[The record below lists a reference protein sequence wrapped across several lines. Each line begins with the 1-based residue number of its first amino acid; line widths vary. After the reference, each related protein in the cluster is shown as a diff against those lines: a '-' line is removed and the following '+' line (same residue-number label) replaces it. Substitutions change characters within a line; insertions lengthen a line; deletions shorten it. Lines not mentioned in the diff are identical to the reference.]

1 MSKSDKPDK
10 SSEREDSNL
19 IIEYC
24 EDIFAKLKEEKV
36 NRLVTKQP
44 KHSYSRHT
52 ATVLKD
58 GRVLLISDEGSEVF
72 DPEDEVFHCPEP
84 SKVKQWENLAVS
96 LLDGRV
102 LVVSSSRRQD
112 TIQAEL
118 FDPIQETWEKIHM
131 ALKFATSSGI
141 LNFHPG

>member
-10 SSEREDSNL
+10 SSKPEEDSNL

-24 EDIFAKLKEEKV
+24 EDIFAKLKEEKE

-52 ATVLKD
+52 ATVLQD
-58 GRVLLISDEGSEVF
+58 GRVLLISSDGSEIF
-72 DPEDEVFHCPEP
+72 DPKGDAFHCPEP
-84 SKVKQWENLAVS
+84 SKLKQEANLAI
-96 LLDGRV
+96 LLRDGRV

-118 FDPIQETWEKIHM
+118 FDPVQETWEEIQAPKYDH
-131 ALKFATSSGI
+131 A
-141 LNFHPG
+141 